1 MLDISGKLVLRLLGQ
16 SGQSEGSVTE
26 EEVRTIIAEAT
37 TAGILETEEHS
48 MISGVMRLADRSA
61 RGLMTPRLDVV
72 SIDVEDSYEE
82 SLATILS
89 TNHTKV
95 LVQEG
100 DADSILGMLALSDL
114 LPALAAGQH
123 GGARCRWA

>member
-1 MLDISGKLVLRLLGQ
+1 ALIGSPVVWLLDISGKLVLRLLGQ
-16 SGQSEGSVTE
+16 SGQSEEVVTE

-37 TAGILETEEHS
+37 SAGVFETEEHS

-72 SIDVEDSYEE
+72 EIDVEDTFEE
-82 SLATILS
+82 NLKVILATGHS
-89 TNHTKV
+89 RV

-100 DADSILGMLALSDL
+100 DADSILGV
-114 LPALAAGQH
+114 
-123 GGARCRWA
+123 